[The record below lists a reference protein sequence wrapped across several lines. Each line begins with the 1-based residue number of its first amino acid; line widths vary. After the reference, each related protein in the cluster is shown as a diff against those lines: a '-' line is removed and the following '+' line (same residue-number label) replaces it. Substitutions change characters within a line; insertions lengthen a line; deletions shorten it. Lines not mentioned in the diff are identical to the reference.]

1 MGSDPGAGITNCA
14 LNTTTRLRLSEGRQH
29 DGQAVRSGAARP
41 QRPVG
46 VQDPSTTTGRPSHQ
60 QSAPQHTNRLP
71 LLPTPR
77 LWQSHCPNGPQTPV
91 TRPWRSGTSRDRYS
105 GFPPPPPLPK
115 TYGRSVSTATR
126 RSLRIGRRTPPSW
139 PNLSGKA
146 QRYRV
151 AAGAVA
157 EKDVDVS
164 AGLTAADGDDRHPSE
179 QPDPVD
185 RSGPHEEQGPL
196 DRQRHL
202 AGWPH
207 AGTTK
212 HRMGPR
218 SLS

>member
-1 MGSDPGAGITNCA
+1 MTD
-14 LNTTTRLRLSEGRQH
+14 RLSGRVLLVPSGPWEYRTPAQPP
-29 DGQAVRSGAARP
+29 DGQAISSP
-41 QRPVG
+41 HHNTPI
-46 VQDPSTTTGRPSHQ
+46 DCHSS
-60 QSAPQHTNRLP
+60 
-71 LLPTPR
+71 PTPR

-115 TYGRSVSTATR
+115 SYGRSVSTATR